1 MSAPPPRLSRENA
14 RPATRNSVRQRRTR
28 CHPFQIQNGYTPL
41 ELEVAKNEV
50 VRGVFFSQ
58 SLLKAQRHKNEKL
71 LASAGE
77 YES

>member
-1 MSAPPPRLSRENA
+1 
-14 RPATRNSVRQRRTR
+14 
-28 CHPFQIQNGYTPL
+28 
-41 ELEVAKNEV
+41 VAKNEV

-77 YES
+77 YVS